1 MLAISPFSNSITL
14 LTHNQDWFAFKAICQ
29 SEVFQVFVSGE
40 KFGKKARELDKGIDI
55 FDLPLMKV
63 IILFQKKSV
72 F

>member
-1 MLAISPFSNSITL
+1 
-14 LTHNQDWFAFKAICQ
+14 
-29 SEVFQVFVSGE
+29 VFVSGE
-40 KFGKKARELDKGIDI
+40 KFGKMARELDKEIDI